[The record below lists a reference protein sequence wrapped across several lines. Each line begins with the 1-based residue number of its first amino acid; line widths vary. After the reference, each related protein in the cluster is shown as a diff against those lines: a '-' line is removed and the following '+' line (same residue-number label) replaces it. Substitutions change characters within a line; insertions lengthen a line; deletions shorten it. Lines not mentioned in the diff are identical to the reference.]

1 MTYPPGSPGYPSA
14 QQPSGSYGAA
24 APAAAQSEPGESKL
38 GLYLAVAVS
47 ALGLLA
53 YFFSFGPMF
62 TYSAD
67 PGGGSGVEAST
78 DTHLAITA
86 ALLAAL
92 LAGVGL
98 LPNAKSRAT
107 VIAVLSV
114 LGVLLIISATF
125 NKPGAYS
132 TGWALWIV
140 LVCIV
145 FEAVAAV
152 GALLLDAGVITAPT
166 PRPKYDPFGGY
177 GQYGQYGQYGGQ
189 PGGYYGQPG
198 AQQPAQ
204 NPAQSSGYGSQY
216 GGGYSGSNPNP
227 QSGGFAAQPTQ
238 QVPQQQQGPAHTP
251 PTGFPSFSPPPP
263 VSAGTGSQGGSAP
276 VSYGNAPGGQQ
287 SSYGQG
293 QQSAPG
299 SAPV

>member
-1 MTYPPGSPGYPSA
+1 MTYQPASPGYPSA
-14 QQPSGSYGAA
+14 QQPAGSYGAA
-24 APAAAQSEPGESKL
+24 APAPAQTEPGESKL
-38 GLYLAVAVS
+38 GLYLAIAVA

-62 TYSAD
+62 TYSSD
-67 PGGGSGVEAST
+67 LGGAGGEVAG
-78 DTHLAITA
+78 DTGLAVA
-86 ALLAAL
+86 VAVLAAL
-92 LAGVGL
+92 LAGVGM
-98 LPNAKSRAT
+98 LPKAKSYVT
-107 VIAVLSV
+107 IVGVLSV
-114 LGVLLIISATF
+114 LGVLLIIAATF
-125 NKPGAYS
+125 NKPAS
-132 TGWALWIV
+132 FSAGWALWIV

-145 FEAVAAV
+145 FQAVAAI

-189 PGGYYGQPG
+189 QGGYYGQPG

-216 GGGYSGSNPNP
+216 GGYSANPNP

-238 QVPQQQQGPAHTP
+238 AVPQQQQQGPSTHTP

-263 VSAGTGSQGGSAP
+263 VSAGTGSQAGSAP
-276 VSYGNAPGGQQ
+276 VNYGNPAGGQQ
-287 SSYGQG
+287 SYGQG
-293 QQSAPG
+293 QQSSPG